1 MYRRIQI
8 ILKMFIPVHVL
19 KLSKENGEHS
29 LFLCLSKDEKTFLN
43 GTLNIKYEKKKFKSK
58 CCMSVPCFP
67 SQEDHW
73 ISSCVYMHSPK
84 SVDFRGKGK
93 AR

>member
-29 LFLCLSKDEKTFLN
+29 LVLCLSKDEKTFLN
-43 GTLNIKYEKKKFKSK
+43 GTLNIKYEKKIQIEMLHV
-58 CCMSVPCFP
+58 CALLPIP
-67 SQEDHW
+67 
-73 ISSCVYMHSPK
+73 
-84 SVDFRGKGK
+84 RGPLDL
-93 AR
+93 

>member
-43 GTLNIKYEKKKFKSK
+43 GTLNIKYEKKIIQIEMLHV
-58 CCMSVPCFP
+58 CALLPIP
-67 SQEDHW
+67 
-73 ISSCVYMHSPK
+73 
-84 SVDFRGKGK
+84 RGPLDL
-93 AR
+93 

>member
-43 GTLNIKYEKKKFKSK
+43 GTLNIKYEEKKIQIEMLHV
-58 CCMSVPCFP
+58 CALLPIP
-67 SQEDHW
+67 
-73 ISSCVYMHSPK
+73 
-84 SVDFRGKGK
+84 RGPLDL
-93 AR
+93 

>member
-29 LFLCLSKDEKTFLN
+29 LVLCLSKDEKTFLN
-43 GTLNIKYEKKKFKSK
+43 GTLNIKYEKK
-58 CCMSVPCFP
+58 
-67 SQEDHW
+67 
-73 ISSCVYMHSPK
+73 
-84 SVDFRGKGK
+84 
-93 AR
+93 

>member
-1 MYRRIQI
+1 MTAYIDMYRRIQI

-43 GTLNIKYEKKKFKSK
+43 GTLNIK
-58 CCMSVPCFP
+58 
-67 SQEDHW
+67 
-73 ISSCVYMHSPK
+73 
-84 SVDFRGKGK
+84 
-93 AR
+93 